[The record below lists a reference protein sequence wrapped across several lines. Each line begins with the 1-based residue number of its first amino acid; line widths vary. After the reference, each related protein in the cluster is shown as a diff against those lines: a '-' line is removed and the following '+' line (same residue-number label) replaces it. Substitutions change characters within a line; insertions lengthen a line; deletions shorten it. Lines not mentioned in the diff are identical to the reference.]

1 MAAATGT
8 NHRRLGEH
16 RDIRGRVEQVARDI
30 AIGVVPVVLLLVGH
44 GINRPGAYSQTR
56 GGGGEERG
64 SVCGVN
70 EGARGGGGASSNGGG
85 DWCPRV
91 WNLGFRDLL
100 DF

>member
-70 EGARGGGGASSNGGG
+70 EGARGGGGGQVRMEAAIGAREFGI
-85 DWCPRV
+85 WV
-91 WNLGFRDLL
+91 FEIY
-100 DF
+100 

>member
-1 MAAATGT
+1 MD
-8 NHRRLGEH
+8 RERLVIC
-16 RDIRGRVEQVARDI
+16 RFKRI
-30 AIGVVPVVLLLVGH
+30 A
-44 GINRPGAYSQTR
+44 SQTR

-70 EGARGGGGASSNGGG
+70 EGARGGASSNGGG

>member
-44 GINRPGAYSQTR
+44 GINRPGAYVRTSPEQ
-56 GGGGEERG
+56 EDG
-64 SVCGVN
+64 SEAETAKAAPPRWTG
-70 EGARGGGGASSNGGG
+70 R
-85 DWCPRV
+85 DW
-91 WNLGFRDLL
+91 
-100 DF
+100 